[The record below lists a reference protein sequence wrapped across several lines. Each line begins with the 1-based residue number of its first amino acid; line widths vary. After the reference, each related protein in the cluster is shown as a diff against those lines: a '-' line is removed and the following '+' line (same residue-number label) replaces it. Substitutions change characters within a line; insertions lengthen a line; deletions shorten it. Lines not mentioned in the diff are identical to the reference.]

1 MSVGALALK
10 NFDFRFMDLRSVVSS
25 FEELDVVTYLYEN
38 EIKSNTVFCFLIEVG
53 ICYYVHGYVDRNK
66 KYGVIYIDV
75 YAASGQKRFYIREGK
90 ILEG

>member
-1 MSVGALALK
+1 MGALALK

-53 ICYYVHGYVDRNK
+53 ICYYVH
-66 KYGVIYIDV
+66 
-75 YAASGQKRFYIREGK
+75 
-90 ILEG
+90 